1 MNTEC
6 DINGALAA
14 AGLTQLQAARLALE
28 LVELSGA
35 RRLRGDAR
43 LNRCRRLMQLGV
55 ELRQQQRLQPREFCL
70 EEAME
75 SYLSARCG
83 RRVRTRSEARSI
95 CRRILRA
102 ESGLARRQLSSFAP
116 EECAA
121 LLRSIFPTLR
131 QQRKGR
137 SILHGVFAQAE
148 AQGRCRGNPLRTVL
162 LPQPEEQEI
171 RPLTP
176 EQIKRLLRVMQKR
189 EHRACSAMVA
199 VMLWGGVR
207 PAEAERLRWQDV
219 DWEERVLV
227 LRARH
232 SKTGGCRHIPLRPM
246 LAAWLRAAQQYARE
260 EGGGSPEETTLLRPP
275 NWVRR
280 WRALRVAAGL
290 MPWQQDALRHSF
302 ASYHVKRFHDYAGL
316 QEEMG
321 HRSAAQ
327 LRTRYL
333 SMRGITAAGAAFFWN
348 SPALRPKGWEN
359 C

>member
-1 MNTEC
+1 MNTDSEM
-6 DINGALAA
+6 DEALSA
-14 AGLTQLQAARLALE
+14 AGLTRLQAARLALE

-43 LNRCRRLMQLGV
+43 LNRCRRLMQLGS
-55 ELRQQQRLQPREFCL
+55 EQRRQQRNTRRDERLGT
-70 EEAME
+70 AME
-75 SYLSARCG
+75 AYLSARCG
-83 RRVRTRSEARSI
+83 RRPRTQSEGRSI

-102 ESGLARRQLSSFAP
+102 APGLDKRCLSSFSP

-121 LLRSIFPTLR
+121 LLRSTFPTLR

-148 AQGRCRGNPLRTVL
+148 AQGRCRRNPLRAVQ

-171 RPLTP
+171 RPLTL
-176 EQIKRLLRVMQKR
+176 EEIKRLVRVMQR
-189 EHRACSAMVA
+189 AEHRACSAMVA

-219 DWEERVLV
+219 DWEEKVLV

-232 SKTGGCRHIPLRPM
+232 SKTGGCRHIPLRPA
-246 LAAWLRAAQQYARE
+246 LAAWLRAALQHARE
-260 EGGGSPEETTLLRPP
+260 EGGAAPAETTLLRPP

-280 WRALRVAAGL
+280 WHALRAAAGL
-290 MPWQQDALRHSF
+290 LPWQQDALRHSF
-302 ASYHVKRFHDYAGL
+302 ASYHVKRFHDYAAL

-333 SMRGITAAGAAFFWN
+333 SMRGITAASAAAFWN
-348 SPALRPKGWEN
+348 SPALRPKG
-359 C
+359 

>member
-6 DINGALAA
+6 DIDGALAA
-14 AGLTQLQAARLALE
+14 AGLTRLQAARLALE

-35 RRLRGDAR
+35 RRLHGDAR
-43 LNRCRRLMQLGV
+43 LNRCRRLMQLGL
-55 ELRQQQRLQPREFCL
+55 EQQQRTRRRDACL
-70 EEAME
+70 GEAME
-75 SYLSARCG
+75 TYLSARCG
-83 RRVRTRSEARSI
+83 RRPRTQSEARSI

-102 ESGLARRQLSSFAP
+102 SPGLSKRRLSSFLP

-121 LLRSIFPTLR
+121 LLRHIFPTLR

-137 SILHGVFAQAE
+137 SILHGVFALAE
-148 AQGRCRGNPLRTVL
+148 AQGRCGSNPLRAVQ

-171 RPLTP
+171 RPLTL
-176 EQIKRLLRVMQKR
+176 EQIKRLLRVMQQR

-232 SKTGGCRHIPLRPM
+232 SKTGGCRHIPLRPV
-246 LAAWLRAAQQYARE
+246 LAAWLRAAQQWARE
-260 EGGGSPEETTLLRPP
+260 EGVGAPEESSLLRPP

-280 WRALRVAAGL
+280 WRALRAAAGL
-290 MPWQQDALRHSF
+290 QPWQQDALRHSF
-302 ASYHVKRFHDYAGL
+302 ASYHVKRYHDYSAL

-333 SMRGITAAGAAFFWN
+333 SMRGITAAAAEAFWH
-348 SPALRPKGWEN
+348 SPALRPK
-359 C
+359 CPPRC